1 MRTRSMAIGLLAV
14 GLIVA
19 TAVLAQQVVDPNQLK
34 ITPMKYRGSY
44 IKLKDIFAKG
54 SAGEPVRM
62 AEAGYPLDRYITFG
76 TKLARIRCFIRL
88 DSISEKLIGQ
98 LNPGDQ
104 ITIIGTVKEPHINLD
119 GPRRERNQ
127 IKLQPIIDVSKI
139 IIGWEE
145 PPPPPPAPVAK

>member
-1 MRTRSMAIGLLAV
+1 MKTRSMIIGLLAV
-14 GLIVA
+14 GLIAA
-19 TAVLAQQVVDPNQLK
+19 TAVLAQQVLDPNQLK
-34 ITPMKYRGSY
+34 ISPLNYRGSY
-44 IKLKDIFAKG
+44 IKLKDIFVKG

-76 TKLARIRCFIRL
+76 AKLAGIRCFIRR
-88 DSISEKLIGQ
+88 DSINEKLIGQ

-104 ITIIGTVKEPHINLD
+104 ITIIGTVKEPHINL
-119 GPRRERNQ
+119 GARRERSQ

-145 PPPPPPAPVAK
+145 PPPPPPVPAAK